1 MKTAQ
6 LLFSFPLPTRC
17 FPLPLGLVVCVCP
30 RGCVFRYVSVTLV
43 CEAVL
48 TVCVLL
54 GKSGCGVVDTIRMY
68 PLRRCSVYRTEEGD
82 LSLGGKACCGAESV
96 LPLSVCPHLYIVTY
110 PRYPQGCI
118 SFESS
123 GSMFSFL
130 PDF

>member
-17 FPLPLGLVVCVCP
+17 FPLPLGVVVCVCP
-30 RGCVFRYVSVTLV
+30 RGCVFSYVSVTLV
-43 CEAVL
+43 
-48 TVCVLL
+48 LL
-54 GKSGCGVVDTIRMY
+54 GRSGCGVVDTIRMY
-68 PLRRCSVYRTEEGD
+68 PLRRCSVYRTGEGD

-110 PRYPQGCI
+110 PCYPQGCI

-123 GSMFSFL
+123 VSMFSFL
-130 PDF
+130 PNF